1 MIKVEHRYLLSFDWL
16 LLLAVLALSGAGVLS
31 IWSTT
36 GGTSLNSY
44 FGKQVFFLCCSLV
57 VFLALLC
64 FDYHVFSDFI
74 TIIYTIGLMVLGV
87 VLIAGRTIHANK
99 SWLSVGVFSFQPS
112 ELVKILVIIAL
123 AKYYS
128 EFDRE
133 QLGLRELLIGGL
145 IVFIPTFMV
154 VLQGDLGTAVTF
166 FPIYAVLSFLAG
178 IKKKHLVFLLICILI
193 AAPLAWF
200 LLRGYQK
207 GRIETVFNPS
217 SDPHRLGYQT
227 IQSEIA
233 IGSGGFLGKGFKNG
247 SQGLLGFLPARHT
260 DFVFAVFSEEKGFVG
275 SIFILGTFLFVS
287 VRLFRTAREAKDK
300 TGMMIVSGVLSLMLF
315 HVFIN
320 VGMVE
325 GLLPIMGIP
334 LPFVSAG
341 GSSLVSYYAALSLC
355 MGVKMRR
362 YVN

>member
-16 LLLAVLALSGAGVLS
+16 LLVAILALSGAGILS

-44 FGKQVFFLCCSLV
+44 LGKQILFLCCSLL
-57 VFLALLC
+57 VFLTLLC

-74 TIIYTIGLMVLGV
+74 SIIYTGGLIVLGV
-87 VLIAGRTIHANK
+87 VLIAGRSIHANK
-99 SWLSVGVFSFQPS
+99 SWIDVGIFSFQPS
-112 ELVKILVIIAL
+112 ELVKVLVIVAL

-133 QLGLRELLIGGL
+133 QLGLRELLIGAL
-145 IVFIPTFMV
+145 IVFFPTFLV
-154 VLQGDLGTAVTF
+154 ILQGDLGTAITF

-178 IKKKHLVFLLICILI
+178 IKRKHLVFLLICILI
-193 AAPLAWF
+193 AAPLSWF

-233 IGSGGFLGKGFKNG
+233 IGSGGFLGKGFKRG
-247 SQGLLGFLPARHT
+247 SQGNLGFLPARHT

-275 SIFILGTFLFVS
+275 SIFILGTFLFIS

-300 TGMMIVSGVLSLMLF
+300 AGMMIVSGVLSLMLF

-341 GSSLVSYYAALSLC
+341 GSSLVSYYAAMSLC